1 MSLHGIRERLKP
13 LVPRRVRRQVNRAT
27 FAVVGVALR
36 GDAVHCSCC
45 GRSYRRFV
53 DYPSAYCPGCGAY
66 ERHRLLC
73 LYLDRHRE
81 LLGGDV
87 LQVGPEA
94 AVIARYAGDVHSW
107 LSVDLDP
114 AHPLAD
120 RVMDVMDLALEDA
133 SVDLV
138 LCAHV
143 LDIVADRDVAVRELH
158 RVTRPGG
165 TALIQSPRSDF
176 PKGPDEYAA
185 RLSAQGFGVTVV
197 LLPEQQDNQ
206 LRRRF
211 GLDHGPIFACLRP
224 A

>member
-13 LVPRRVRRQVNRAT
+13 LVPPRVRRQVNRAT
-27 FAVVGVALR
+27 FTVVGVALR

-53 DYPSAYCPGCGAY
+53 DYPSPYCPGCGAY

-73 LYLDRHRE
+73 LYLDRHPE
-81 LLGGDV
+81 LLAGDV

-94 AVIARYAGDVHSW
+94 TVIARYAEDAHTW

-133 SVDLV
+133 SFDLV

-143 LDIVADRDVAVRELH
+143 LDVVADRDVAVRELH

-165 TALIQSPRSDF
+165 TALIQSPRRDF
-176 PKGPDEYAA
+176 PKGPDEYALQ
-185 RLSAQGFGVTVV
+185 LSAQGFGVTVAR
-197 LLPEQQDNQ
+197 LPEQQDDH

-211 GLDHGPIFACLRP
+211 GLDGEPIFNCLRP